1 MIGLRELMII
11 GMVVL
16 VLYGRSGVLK
26 GDRAQTI
33 LPWLSPFRR
42 TPHRRAS
49 PRSGATQASSSPAS
63 RKRISHIPG
72 AFLTRGNRLYW
83 ALTIL
88 AATAIA
94 AWIITRTLITSG
106 AATPLSP

>member
-1 MIGLRELMII
+1 MIGLREFLII

-33 LPWLSPFRR
+33 LPWLSPVRR
-42 TPHRRAS
+42 RHYRRPS
-49 PRSGATQASSSPAS
+49 PGRGPSEASSAAP
-63 RKRISHIPG
+63 RQRISRIPG

-106 AATPLSP
+106 AGAPLSP

>member
-33 LPWLSPFRR
+33 LPWLSPVRR
-42 TPHRRAS
+42 THYRRAS
-49 PRSGATQASSSPAS
+49 PGRGATQASSSPA
-63 RKRISHIPG
+63 RNRISRIPG

-106 AATPLSP
+106 TTAPLLP

>member
-1 MIGLRELMII
+1 MIGLRELLVI
-11 GMVVL
+11 GMMVL

-33 LPWLSPFRR
+33 LPWLSPVRR
-42 TPHRRAS
+42 PGPARRPGAGPAAPAR
-49 PRSGATQASSSPAS
+49 PRTRRQIAL
-63 RKRISHIPG
+63 

-83 ALTIL
+83 FFTIL
-88 AATAIA
+88 AATAVA

-106 AATPLSP
+106 SAPRLSP

>member
-1 MIGLRELMII
+1 MIGLREMLII

-26 GDRAQTI
+26 GERAQTI
-33 LPWLSPFRR
+33 LPWLSPVRR
-42 TPHRRAS
+42 TPRRSATTG
-49 PRSGATQASSSPAS
+49 RGAAQAPSATA
-63 RKRISHIPG
+63 RKRLSRIPG
-72 AFLTRGNRLYW
+72 AFLARGNRLYW
-83 ALTIL
+83 ALTLL

-106 AATPLSP
+106 TGAPLSP